1 MLLQAPLV
9 VPDNSELRLTMWR
22 KTDDRKVWY
31 EWLVDV
37 YAFLSASPTTA
48 PALSRTPTQ
57 NAGPGDAGKG
67 KGRVAPPVATGISG
81 TGRADGT
88 VARKGRKT
96 RIGGSDL
103 HSSEKEACLM

>member
-1 MLLQAPLV
+1 
-9 VPDNSELRLTMWR
+9 MWR

-37 YAFLSASPTTA
+37 YANLPTAA
-48 PALSRTPTQ
+48 PPLSRAPTQ
-57 NAGPGDAGKG
+57 KSGTEDTGTG
-67 KGRVAPPVATGISG
+67 KGRAAPPVATRSAEASKATAG
-81 TGRADGT
+81 AL
-88 VARKGRKT
+88 RKNRKI

>member
-1 MLLQAPLV
+1 
-9 VPDNSELRLTMWR
+9 MWR

-37 YAFLSASPTTA
+37 YAYLPTTPVTA
-48 PALSRTPTQ
+48 NSLSRAPTQ
-57 NAGPGDAGKG
+57 KKGTEDSGKG
-67 KGRVAPPVATGISG
+67 KGRATPPITVQPPKTGQASI
-81 TGRADGT
+81 AA
-88 VARKGRKT
+88 VRKGKKI